1 MWIRY
6 IFLILTN
13 DVTIIFLIRYVH
25 SEFFFLFLRFQLPDL
40 NIFTKEN
47 LFTGEAGMDGQ
58 FFEQFDEIKTG
69 ISSKETLID
78 ALERMTEELHN
89 GYSKL
94 AYLPL

>member
-1 MWIRY
+1 
-6 IFLILTN
+6 
-13 DVTIIFLIRYVH
+13 
-25 SEFFFLFLRFQLPDL
+25 L

-47 LFTGEAGMDGQ
+47 LFTGEAGIDGQ

-94 AYLPL
+94 AYLSL